1 MELALVSMSDL
12 LAPLAFQVGAG
23 GIAGFIVGYALKKLA
38 RLVAVIAGIFFVVL
52 LYLSYIGI
60 ININYDKL
68 IEALKGLTGQAG
80 GAAGL
85 VTPIVAN
92 LPFAATFMAGLGL
105 GLKMG

>member
-1 MELALVSMSDL
+1 MSDL
-12 LAPLAFQVGAG
+12 LAPLAFQVGVG
-23 GIAGFIVGYALKKLA
+23 GVAGFIVGYALKKLA

-52 LYLSYIGI
+52 LYLSYVGI
-60 ININYDKL
+60 ISINYDKL
-68 IEALKGLTGQAG
+68 IEALEGLTGQAG
-80 GAAGL
+80 SASGW

>member
-1 MELALVSMSDL
+1 MVSVSDL

-60 ININYDKL
+60 ISINYDRL
-68 IEALKGLTGQAG
+68 IEAVRGLTGQAG
-80 GAAGL
+80 DAAGW
-85 VTPIVAN
+85 VTPIAAN

>member
-1 MELALVSMSDL
+1 MVSMSEL

-38 RLVAVIAGIFFVVL
+38 RLVAVITGIFFVIL
-52 LYLSYIGI
+52 LYLSYIGF

-68 IEALKGLTGQAG
+68 IEALRRLMGQAG
-80 GAAGL
+80 GATGL
-85 VTPIVAN
+85 ITPIVAN
-92 LPFAATFMAGLGL
+92 LPFAATFMAGLAL